1 MTALLSNT
9 ATFATCHQKTFFAST
24 LVFTKDDIM
33 CAIGLIQATSHLNDE
48 DAGWAR
54 SGVSTL
60 EGDVS
65 RLEPTRPSESIEM
78 SEDHRNRD

>member
-1 MTALLSNT
+1 
-9 ATFATCHQKTFFAST
+9 
-24 LVFTKDDIM
+24 M

-48 DAGWAR
+48 DVGWAR